1 MLLKRIVKLKDI
13 FGIIV
18 VNILFFNLKLNFMKK
33 TLKLLVLIAVVMLS
47 SCMSS
52 TVLNVI
58 KPADVHVP
66 SEITTFA
73 VIQRNEARKGEKL
86 AKRLEGVF
94 SGEGIG
100 MDKRSANYALRGLIL
115 QLSKS
120 PRFMV
125 KEAHTTEQLYGTGTR
140 NMAEPLDWHLVQ
152 EICETNNSD
161 ALIVVEAFDS
171 DISRNVNYRDVTKT
185 VSGGQVTERVYNSKL
200 TVSVE
205 VGWRIYYPKSQV
217 IVDNYNHERTNSR
230 SASGSTEL
238 ISNGNLP
245 RKEAVVKLTARQLGE
260 DYGRRISPS
269 RVNLRRSYYGS
280 GNYVF
285 KKGQQKVV
293 EKNYDAAIDI
303 WLNQF
308 ETTLKQKTK
317 GKSAYNLAVAYEVKS
332 DYENAIYW
340 AEQAIQNRNKKAR
353 KYLVLLRER
362 VEEERRLEE
371 QMKVE

>member
-1 MLLKRIVKLKDI
+1 
-13 FGIIV
+13 
-18 VNILFFNLKLNFMKK
+18 MKK
-33 TLKLLVLIAVVMLS
+33 TFKLSVLVAVVMLN

-52 TVLNVI
+52 TVLNVM
-58 KPADVHVP
+58 KPADIHVP

-73 VIQRNEARKGEKL
+73 VVQRNEARKGDKL
-86 AKRLEGVF
+86 AKRIEGVL

-125 KEAHTTEQLYGTGTR
+125 KEAHTAEQLYGTGTR
-140 NMAEPLDWHLVQ
+140 NMAEPLDWPLVQ
-152 EICETNNSD
+152 EICEINKSD

-171 DISRNVNYRDVTKT
+171 DVRRNVNYRDVTKT

-205 VGWRIYYPKSQV
+205 VGWRIYYPKSQI
-217 IVDNYNHERTNSR
+217 IVDNYNHEKTNSR

-260 DYGRRISPS
+260 EYGRRISPS
-269 RVNLRRSYYGS
+269 RVSLRRFYYGS
-280 GNYVF
+280 GNYAF
-285 KKGQQKVV
+285 KKGKEKVV
-293 EKNYDAAIDI
+293 DKNYEAAIDI

-308 ETTLKQKTK
+308 ETTLKQQIK

-332 DYENAIYW
+332 DFENAIYW
-340 AEQAIQNRNKKAR
+340 AEQAIQNQNRKAKK
-353 KYLVLLRER
+353 YHILLRKR
-362 VEEERRLEE
+362 IEEELRLEE